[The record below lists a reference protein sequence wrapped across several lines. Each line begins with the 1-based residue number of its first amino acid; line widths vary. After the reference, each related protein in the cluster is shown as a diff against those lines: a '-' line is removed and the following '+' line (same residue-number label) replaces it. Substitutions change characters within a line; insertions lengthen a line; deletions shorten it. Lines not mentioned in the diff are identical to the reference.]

1 MRVTI
6 PRPVDLS
13 LLAEL
18 EDQPS
23 ERPTPELL
31 YARIPSPRA
40 PGARDEPPAT
50 RDRGFADHEVDFYV
64 R

>member
-1 MRVTI
+1 MRVTM

-18 EDQPS
+18 EDQPA
-23 ERPTPELL
+23 ERPAPELL
-31 YARIPSPRA
+31 YARIPAPPRS
-40 PGARDEPPAT
+40 REEPPTT